1 MIYLLAIFVSPLA
14 LMLEGRP
21 ISAIFNMVIWLLSV
35 ICWITIIFHHAGF
48 ILWLVAFIHAVL
60 VINSAR
66 QDRRARWIADAYYR
80 R

>member
-1 MIYLLAIFVSPLA
+1 MIYLLAIFISPLA
-14 LMLEGRP
+14 LLLEGRP
-21 ISAIFNMVIWLLSV
+21 FSAMLNGLIWLLSV

-48 ILWLVAFIHAVL
+48 VLWLVALVHAVL

-66 QDRRARWIADAYYR
+66 QDRRARWIADSYYR

>member
-1 MIYLLAIFVSPLA
+1 MIYLLAIFISPLA
-14 LMLEGRP
+14 LLLEGRP
-21 ISAIFNMVIWLLSV
+21 ISAVFNMVIWLLSV

-48 ILWLVAFIHAVL
+48 VLWLVAFIHAVL

-66 QDRRARWIADAYYR
+66 QDRRARWVADACYR

>member
-1 MIYLLAIFVSPLA
+1 M
-14 LMLEGRP
+14 
-21 ISAIFNMVIWLLSV
+21 FNMVIWLLSV

-48 ILWLVAFIHAVL
+48 VLWLVAFIHAVL

-66 QDRRARWIADAYYR
+66 QDRRARWVADACYR

>member
-1 MIYLLAIFVSPLA
+1 MIYLLAIFISPLA
-14 LMLEGRP
+14 LLLEGRP
-21 ISAIFNMVIWLLSV
+21 ISAMFNMVIWLLSV

-48 ILWLVAFIHAVL
+48 VLWLVAFIHAVL

-66 QDRRARWIADAYYR
+66 QDRRARWIADGYR